1 MTFGW
6 LAGGAGQSEPS
17 SSIQDMKQELHEG
30 DDAVPASQLAARTA
44 GAPGPSAEGLVGV
57 TELLDACV
65 ANLEIMPQLDDVVK
79 VRPLHGSLL
88 MLDAE

>member
-1 MTFGW
+1 
-6 LAGGAGQSEPS
+6 
-17 SSIQDMKQELHEG
+17 MKQELHKG
-30 DDAVPASQLAARTA
+30 DDDVPASKLAARTA

-79 VRPLHGSLL
+79 VGPFTAAFLCRTLSEMQASGNPNTTTVS
-88 MLDAE
+88 